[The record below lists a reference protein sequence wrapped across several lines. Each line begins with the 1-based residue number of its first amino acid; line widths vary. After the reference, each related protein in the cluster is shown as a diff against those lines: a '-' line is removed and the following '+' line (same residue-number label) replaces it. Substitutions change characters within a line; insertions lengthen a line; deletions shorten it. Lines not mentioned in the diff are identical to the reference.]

1 MNLLLFFLH
10 YLYKKINLE
19 TKILNDFKQIRKDQQ
34 LFFEKLKTEGISSR
48 IDHLKNLKRLIN
60 KRESKIIE
68 ALSADLGKPSFESY
82 TSEILMVQKELD
94 LFIKNLK
101 SWAAPKRVSGSLLNF
116 PSKDYILYEPYGKVL
131 MISPW
136 NYPFQLALI
145 PLIGAVATGN
155 TVVLKPSESAPH
167 TTKVIAEL
175 LSEIFPKNWVQVIE
189 GDAEIA
195 QALLKLQWDYIF
207 FTGSTTVGK
216 IIAKSAAIHLTP
228 LTLELGGK
236 SPCIV
241 DGSTNIQKTARRIIF
256 GKFINCGQTCIA
268 PDYILVKQEIKQSLI
283 DALIKEIEK
292 AFGQDISKSK
302 DYGRIIHQKHF
313 DKLINNLK
321 DQKVVYGGKYDKQN
335 LFFSP
340 TLVVDPPKK
349 SQLYQEEIFGPILS
363 IIGYNNEEEIDNVL
377 TELKN
382 PLAFYVFSKRKK
394 FIRKIIQRYPF
405 GGAVINDS
413 IVHFANPN
421 LPFGGIGQSGMGAYH
436 GKHSFDLFSH
446 SKPIV
451 KRSFWFDLPQ
461 RYAPYPKSISTLK
474 WILKKI

>member
-195 QALLKLQWDYIF
+195 QAL
-207 FTGSTTVGK
+207 
-216 IIAKSAAIHLTP
+216 
-228 LTLELGGK
+228 
-236 SPCIV
+236 
-241 DGSTNIQKTARRIIF
+241 
-256 GKFINCGQTCIA
+256 
-268 PDYILVKQEIKQSLI
+268 SLI
-283 DALIKEIEK
+283 HI
-292 AFGQDISKSK
+292 
-302 DYGRIIHQKHF
+302 
-313 DKLINNLK
+313 
-321 DQKVVYGGKYDKQN
+321 
-335 LFFSP
+335 
-340 TLVVDPPKK
+340 
-349 SQLYQEEIFGPILS
+349 
-363 IIGYNNEEEIDNVL
+363 
-377 TELKN
+377 
-382 PLAFYVFSKRKK
+382 
-394 FIRKIIQRYPF
+394 
-405 GGAVINDS
+405 
-413 IVHFANPN
+413 
-421 LPFGGIGQSGMGAYH
+421 
-436 GKHSFDLFSH
+436 
-446 SKPIV
+446 
-451 KRSFWFDLPQ
+451 
-461 RYAPYPKSISTLK
+461 
-474 WILKKI
+474 